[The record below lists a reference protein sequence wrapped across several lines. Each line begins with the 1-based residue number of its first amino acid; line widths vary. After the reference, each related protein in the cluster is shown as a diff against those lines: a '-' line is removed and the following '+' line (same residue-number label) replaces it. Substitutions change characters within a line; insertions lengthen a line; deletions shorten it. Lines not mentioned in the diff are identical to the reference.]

1 MWDQTL
7 IAPLMFGKNGEK
19 VTLAVLVLDVLIL
32 FWFLLFLLYFVSR
45 EKLKNQQLGEGL
57 GTRGR
62 FGEEEEEE
70 EVVVEMVRS
79 EGIKD
84 RKRDRRNQKVM
95 REIEKELREILQSEN
110 EVVICKNGQSERKL
124 NTVKEIDQVKF

>member
-62 FGEEEEEE
+62 FGEEEEE

>member
-70 EVVVEMVRS
+70 VVEMVRS